1 MEIFLQVA
9 LALGAGLG
17 VGFVAGWRLSG
28 MNARQ
33 AGALA
38 VAQAEAR
45 MGQSVSQL
53 AEQKARVEATL
64 AAERTSYDD
73 KVKVYQDA
81 EERLQKA
88 FKGLSSEI
96 LNASSERFL
105 TLAAKKLEDLQGQAR
120 TDLDARRQSINEL
133 LQPMKES
140 LGLVTATLG
149 QVENSRREDYGRLAT
164 QLTSLDR
171 ETTMLVR
178 ALRTPHGRGRWGE
191 VQLRRVVEMAGMVAR
206 CDFDE
211 QVSVRHEMG
220 AHRPDVIIHLPGGK
234 SIVVDA
240 KAPLSAYLDAVD
252 VTDEAERDARLK
264 QHASQVRTH
273 IEQLSSKAYW
283 QQFSTAPEFVVMFL
297 PGEALFGSALQVD
310 PSLIEFGAERN
321 VIAAS
326 PLTLLALL
334 RTVAHGWR
342 QEQLAD
348 NAREISA
355 LGRDLY
361 ERLCTMADH
370 LVDLRKKLEG
380 AIQSYNATIG
390 SIEGRILAPA
400 RKLRDLGVSSAKEL
414 PALEPVDH
422 VPRRLQAAELVS
434 SGADAPSFDA
444 EIVADG
450 TAVDGSQKQEARSK
464 EQGLDT

>member
-1 MEIFLQVA
+1 MDIVFEVA

-17 VGFVAGWRLSG
+17 VGFGAGWYLAGLS
-28 MNARQ
+28 ARH

-38 VAQAEAR
+38 EAQAEAR
-45 MGQSVSQL
+45 FGHSMSRL

-64 AAERTSYDD
+64 AAERTSHDD

-81 EERLQKA
+81 EERLQRA

-105 TLAAKKLEDLQGQAR
+105 TLAVKKLEDLQGQAR

-140 LGLVTATLG
+140 LGQVAATLG
-149 QVENSRREDYGRLAT
+149 QVENSRREDYGRLAE
-164 QLTSLDR
+164 QLTNLDR

-191 VQLRRVVEMAGMVAR
+191 VQLRRVVEMAGMVAK

-211 QVSVRHEMG
+211 QVSVRNETG
-220 AHRPDVIIHLPGGK
+220 VHRPDLIIHLPGGK
-234 SIVVDA
+234 SVVVDA
-240 KAPLSAYLDAVD
+240 KAPLSAYLDAIDAADD
-252 VTDEAERDARLK
+252 VEREARLK

-273 IEQLSSKAYW
+273 IDQLSSKAYW
-283 QQFSTAPEFVVMFL
+283 QQFQGAPEFVVMFL

-334 RTVAHGWR
+334 RTVAHGWK

-348 NAREISA
+348 NAREISS

-361 ERLCTMADH
+361 ERICTMADH
-370 LVDLRKKLEG
+370 FVDLRRKLEG
-380 AIQSYNATIG
+380 TIQAYNATVG

-414 PALEPVDH
+414 SVLEPVDH
-422 VPRRLQAAELVS
+422 VPRRLQAAELA
-434 SGADAPSFDA
+434 GPGGEPAPLDA
-444 EIVADG
+444 EVVPVPSAEPDQ
-450 TAVDGSQKQEARSK
+450 A
-464 EQGLDT
+464 

>member
-1 MEIFLQVA
+1 MDIVLEVA

-17 VGFVAGWRLSG
+17 VGFGAGWYLAGLS
-28 MNARQ
+28 ARH

-38 VAQAEAR
+38 EAR
-45 MGQSVSQL
+45 AETRFGHSMSRL
-53 AEQKARVEATL
+53 AEQTARVEATL
-64 AAERTSYDD
+64 AAERASHDD

-81 EERLQKA
+81 EERLQRA

-140 LGLVTATLG
+140 LGQVAATLG
-149 QVENSRREDYGRLAT
+149 QVENSRREDYGRLAE
-164 QLTSLDR
+164 QLTNLDR

-191 VQLRRVVEMAGMVAR
+191 VQLRRVVEMAGMVAK

-211 QVSVRHEMG
+211 QVSVRNETG
-220 AHRPDVIIHLPGGK
+220 VHRPDLIIHLPGGK
-234 SIVVDA
+234 SVVVDA
-240 KAPLSAYLDAVD
+240 KAPLSAYLDAIDAADD
-252 VTDEAERDARLK
+252 VEREARLK

-273 IEQLSSKAYW
+273 IDQLSSKAYW
-283 QQFSTAPEFVVMFL
+283 QQFQSAPEFVVMFL

-334 RTVAHGWR
+334 RTVAHGWK

-348 NAREISA
+348 NAREISS

-361 ERLCTMADH
+361 ERICTMADH
-370 LVDLRKKLEG
+370 LVDLRRKLEG
-380 AIQSYNATIG
+380 TIQAYNATVG

-414 PALEPVDH
+414 SVLEPVDH
-422 VPRRLQAAELVS
+422 VPRRLQAAELAG
-434 SGADAPSFDA
+434 SGGEPAPLDA
-444 EIVADG
+444 EVVPVP
-450 TAVDGSQKQEARSK
+450 AVEPDQA
-464 EQGLDT
+464 